1 MRNNIIYQNEK
12 RLMLTTRWEEN
23 VKFCR
28 LILYYTSY
36 SMLILSVAVLL
47 LILQAGDVHPNPG
60 LQSTES
66 SASSSTTYD
75 IYKFLNLPNYLSTVH
90 YNVQS
95 IANKLDTLIA
105 EFYFDIMS
113 FPETWLHNGY
123 STNKLIVPSFH
134 PLSGKTEL
142 MIDTVVLFY
151 MLRIPCHMS
160 EGTISSLTDLS
171 VFGYKSSLAIIG
183 ISCMV
188 YSTGH
193 RTLTLII
200 THLSKIQ
207 LALLWTL
214 VFLISYSPAILT

>member
-1 MRNNIIYQNEK
+1 
-12 RLMLTTRWEEN
+12 MLTTRWEEN
-23 VKFCR
+23 VKFSR
-28 LILYYTSY
+28 LILYCTFY
-36 SMLILSVAVLL
+36 SMLPLSVAILL

-60 LQSTES
+60 PQSTES

-75 IYKFLNLPNYLSTVH
+75 IYNFLNLPNHLSTVH

-105 EFYFDIMS
+105 EFSYFDIMS
-113 FPETWLHNGY
+113 YSETWLHNGY
-123 STNKLIVPSFH
+123 SSNKLIVPSFH
-134 PLSGKTEL
+134 PPNGKTEL
-142 MIDTVVLFY
+142 MIDTLVFSY

-160 EGTISSLTDLS
+160 EGTISNLIDLS

-200 THLSKIQ
+200 THLCG
-207 LALLWTL
+207 LWY
-214 VFLISYSPAILT
+214 I